1 VQETGVGLGELAR
14 LFLKLGTIGFGG
26 PAAHIALMQ
35 DEVVARR
42 RWLGEQDFLDL
53 IGVTN
58 LIPGPNST
66 EMAILIGR
74 RMRGLKGLL
83 VSGLAFIV
91 PAATIVLLLAVTYV
105 EYGSTPR
112 FRDVLYGVIPVII
125 AVIVHAL
132 SRLARTAVKKVF
144 LGVLAAAAFTSFLAG
159 VNELVLLAAG
169 GLIAMLVANR
179 HRLPAVGSFLP
190 WLPALFLGA
199 PVAEGALDRLFLT
212 FLKIGAVLYGS
223 GYVLVAFLRRD
234 FVVQLEWLTNE
245 QLLDAVAIGQFTP
258 GPVFTTATFVG
269 YFVAGFPG
277 AVLATVAI
285 FLPAFVFAVAG
296 HRLLE
301 RLEGSSWVRGFLD
314 GLNAVAVA
322 LIAGV
327 LVELADAAWVDAP
340 SVMLSVAALVVLL
353 VWRVN
358 SAFLVAAGALL
369 GLAHGLI

>member
-1 VQETGVGLGELAR
+1 MQVGLGELAR
-14 LFLKLGTIGFGG
+14 LFFKLGTIGFGG

-42 RWLGEQDFLDL
+42 RWLDPQEFLDL

-83 VSGLAFIV
+83 ISGFAFIL
-91 PAATIVLLLAVTYV
+91 PAATIVLLLAVAYV

-112 FRDVLYGVIPVII
+112 FQDVLYGVVPVIV

-132 SRLARTAVKKVF
+132 YRLARTAVKEIF
-144 LGVLAAAAFTSFLAG
+144 LGALASVAFASFLAG
-159 VNELVLLAAG
+159 ANELVLLAAG
-169 GLIAMLVANR
+169 GLISMLVANR
-179 HRLPAVGSFLP
+179 NHLPGAASLVPF
-190 WLPALFLGA
+190 LPALLLGA
-199 PVAEGALDRLFLT
+199 PVAGGSLDRLFLT

-234 FVVQLEWLTNE
+234 FVVGLGWLTNE

-269 YFVAGFPG
+269 YVVAGLAG

-327 LVELADAAWVDAP
+327 LVELAGAAWVDAA
-340 SVMLSVAALVVLL
+340 SVIVSVVALIVLL

-358 SAFLVAAGALL
+358 SAFLIAAGALFGL
-369 GLAHGLI
+369 GHGLI